1 MNLHADI
8 VIVGSGV
15 GGGTL
20 ASALAGTG
28 AQVLILE
35 RGDYLPREP
44 ENTSADAVLRMG
56 RYATREDW
64 RDEKGRPYGA
74 NAYYHVG
81 GASKMFGAAMFRFRE
96 RDFEAFETA
105 DGISPGWP
113 ISYADL
119 EPFYDRAE
127 RLFGVRGSVGEDPTE
142 PWRSAAF
149 AHDPVRHSPDL
160 AQDVVE
166 PLTRQGLHPF
176 HIPLAI
182 DQGVGGT
189 CIRCATCDAYPCR
202 IGAKGD
208 AERSAIQVALRSHD
222 VRLVTRARVLRLIA
236 NPDGSRITGL
246 DAVIDGTVV
255 RIGASTFVLAAGAIN
270 SARILLDSDH
280 PRFPNGLSNGAGH
293 VGRNLML
300 HLSSAM
306 VTIDPRQKAAIP
318 FQKTVAIN
326 DFYFGRAGQ
335 GVPLGSVQALGKVNE
350 LSLRAGARWMPRSIA
365 EAMLKRSV
373 EWWIMTEDLP
383 NSLNRIER
391 DGSSVKIRYEP
402 SNTSAHLKLLK
413 QWASVMRRIGRP
425 MAFSRA
431 AGKASTSHQCGTVR
445 FGRTPDEAALD
456 PFCRSFDHANLF
468 VMDGSFFPSSAAL
481 NPALTI
487 AAQALRVADHIAGAT
502 AEQQQS
508 LKPATPGG

>member
-1 MNLHADI
+1 MNLDADI

-20 ASALAGTG
+20 ASALAGSG

-44 ENTSADAVLRMG
+44 ENTSPDAVFRMG

-105 DGISPGWP
+105 DGVSPGWP

-127 RLFGVRGSVGEDPTE
+127 RLFGVRGSAGEDPTE

-149 AHDPVRHSPDL
+149 AHHPVRHSTEL
-160 AQDVVE
+160 AENVVE
-166 PLTRQGLHPF
+166 PLVRQGLSPF

-208 AERSAIQVALRSHD
+208 AERSAVQVALRSD
-222 VRLVTRARVLRLIA
+222 NVRLITRARALRLIA
-236 NPDGSRITGL
+236 DASGGRIIGL
-246 DAVIDGTVV
+246 DADVGGSVV
-255 RIGASTFVLAAGAIN
+255 RVSAATFVLAAGAIN
-270 SARILLDSDH
+270 SAKILLDSDH
-280 PRFPNGLSNGAGH
+280 PRFPNGLANSAGH

-306 VTIDPRQKAAIP
+306 VAVDPRQKAPIA

-326 DFYFGRAGQ
+326 DFYFGQDGK
-335 GVPLGSVQALGKVNE
+335 GIPLGSVQALGKVNE
-350 LSLRAGARWMPRSIA
+350 LSARAGAKWMPRTMA
-365 EAMLKRSV
+365 EAILKRSV

-383 NSLNRIER
+383 NPLNRIER

-402 SNTSAHLKLLK
+402 NNTSAHRKLLK

-425 MAFSRA
+425 IAFSRA
-431 AGKASTSHQCGTVR
+431 AGKTSTSHQCGTVR

-487 AAQALRVADHIAGAT
+487 AAQALRVADHIAGAS
-502 AEQQQS
+502 ADIDQS
-508 LKPATPGG
+508 FKPATAGG

>member
-20 ASALAGTG
+20 ASALAGAG
-28 AQVLILE
+28 PKVLMLE

-44 ENTSADAVLRMG
+44 ENTSPDAVFRMG

-74 NAYYHVG
+74 SAYYHVG

-96 RDFEAFETA
+96 RDFDAFETA
-105 DGISPGWP
+105 DGVSPAWP
-113 ISYADL
+113 ISYAEL

-127 RLFGVRGSVGEDPTE
+127 RLFGVRGCAGEDPTE
-142 PWRSAAF
+142 PWRSAGF
-149 AHDPVRHSPDL
+149 AHEAVGHSPEL
-160 AQDVVE
+160 AQDVLE
-166 PLTRQGLHPF
+166 PLVRQGLNPF

-189 CIRCATCDAYPCR
+189 CIRCATCDAYPCKV
-202 IGAKGD
+202 GAKGD
-208 AERSAIQVALRSHD
+208 AERSAVQVALRSDD
-222 VRLVTRARVLRLIA
+222 VRLITRARVLRLIA
-236 NPDGSRITGL
+236 NADGSKIIGL
-246 DAVIDGTVV
+246 DAEIGGSVV
-255 RIGASTFVLAAGAIN
+255 RVSAATFVLAAGAIN
-270 SARILLDSDH
+270 SAKILLDSDH
-280 PRFPNGLSNGAGH
+280 PRFPNGLANSAGH

-306 VTIDPRQKAAIP
+306 VAIDPRQKAAIA

-326 DFYFGRAGQ
+326 DFYFGQ
-335 GVPLGSVQALGKVNE
+335 GGKGAPLGSVQALGKVNE
-350 LSLRAGARWMPRSIA
+350 LSVRAGAKWMPRTMA
-365 EAMLKRSV
+365 EAILKRSV

-383 NSLNRIER
+383 NPLNRIER
-391 DGSSVKIRYEP
+391 DGPSVKIRYEP
-402 SNTSAHLKLLK
+402 NNTTAHRKLLK

-425 MAFSRA
+425 IAFSRA
-431 AGKASTSHQCGTVR
+431 GGKTSTSHQCGTVR

-487 AAQALRVADHIAGAT
+487 AAQALRVADHIAGAS
-502 AEQQQS
+502 ADIDQS
-508 LKPATPGG
+508 FKPATAGG

>member
-20 ASALAGTG
+20 ASALAGSG
-28 AQVLILE
+28 VQVLILE

-44 ENTSADAVLRMG
+44 ENTSPDAVFRMG

-81 GASKMFGAAMFRFRE
+81 GASKMFGASMFRFRE

-105 DGISPGWP
+105 DGVSPGWP

-127 RLFGVRGSVGEDPTE
+127 RLFGVRGSAGEDPTE

-149 AHDPVRHSPDL
+149 AHDAVRHSPEL
-160 AQDVVE
+160 AENVVE
-166 PLTRQGLHPF
+166 PLVRQGLKPF

-182 DQGVGGT
+182 DEGVGGT
-189 CIRCATCDAYPCR
+189 CIRCATCDAYPCSV
-202 IGAKGD
+202 GAKGD
-208 AERSAIQVALRSHD
+208 AERSAVRVALRSND
-222 VRLVTRARVLRLIA
+222 VRLITRAHVLRLIVDA
-236 NPDGSRITGL
+236 SGNNIIGL
-246 DAVIDGTVV
+246 DADIGGSVV
-255 RIGASTFVLAAGAIN
+255 RVSAATFVLAAGAIN
-270 SARILLDSDH
+270 SAKILLDSDH
-280 PRFPNGLSNGAGH
+280 PRFPNGLANSAGH
-293 VGRNLML
+293 VGHNLML
-300 HLSSAM
+300 HVSSAM
-306 VTIDPRQKAAIP
+306 VAVDLRQKAPIE

-326 DFYFGRAGQ
+326 DFYFGQDGKGA
-335 GVPLGSVQALGKVNE
+335 PLGSVQALGKVNE
-350 LSLRAGARWMPRSIA
+350 LSVRAGAKWMPRTMADAI
-365 EAMLKRSV
+365 LKCSV

-383 NSLNRIER
+383 NSRNRIER

-402 SNTSAHLKLLK
+402 NNTSAHLKLLK
-413 QWASVMRRIGRP
+413 RWASVMRSIGRP
-425 MAFSRA
+425 IAFSRA
-431 AGKASTSHQCGTVR
+431 AGKTSTTHQCGTVR
-445 FGRTPDEAALD
+445 FGRTPDEGALD
-456 PFCRSFDHANLF
+456 PFCRSFDHRNLF

-487 AAQALRVADHIAGAT
+487 AAQALRVAGHILGALPISD
-502 AEQQQS
+502 QS
-508 LKPATPGG
+508 FKPAVGE